1 MNFCA
6 GLRLAV
12 TIAVLT
18 SLALAQSA
26 AKPPAPD
33 EFATRPARPA
43 DNLASASLSSVS
55 ETSYGE
61 IPLAFEPN
69 QGQASADVRF
79 VARARG
85 LSVLLEDR
93 RATLIA
99 SSGTAKSGVE
109 RSGLGISLEGA
120 SWQGLPTADGRQE
133 GVSNYLVGN
142 DPAAWHTD
150 IANFGRVSYTNVYP
164 GINLVFYGNHRKLEH
179 DFQVAA
185 GVDYRQIRVRLEG
198 ARNLAV
204 QADGGLQVET
214 DAGSFHFEAPE
225 VYQENG
231 AGRIAVEGRYTV
243 VASNEFTFRLGKY
256 DRSLPVVIDPV
267 LSYSTYLAGSST
279 DFGTAIAVD
288 QKGSAYVT
296 GYTYSTDFPVKGTAT
311 GTCATVCSP
320 VNAFVTKLNPTGTA
334 LVYSTIV
341 GGSGFDQAN
350 AIAVDALGNA
360 VVAGSTGSFDFPQ
373 KNGVTAV
380 LSTYGNHGFAFSL
393 TPAGTKF
400 NFSTY
405 LGGESLDSATGV
417 ALDAAGSVY
426 ISGYTSSA
434 NFPVTPG
441 HQIGP
446 PPGTF
451 GSDLFLVKLARYGK
465 FTFSTLVGGNS
476 TNYGGTFSTQ
486 FPISVAVD
494 SLGEAIVAGGAASGF
509 PTTPGAYQT
518 VWPGTTTGFT
528 SGFIGKLNATG
539 SSLLYGT
546 YLGGTGG
553 PSGGDGVSQIK
564 LDAQDNL
571 YLTGMAGS
579 NDFPM
584 TPGAFMTA
592 HPGTLPI
599 AFVTKM
605 DATLTNLVY
614 STYVGGTGD
623 FWYPGASGTGIAI
636 DANGNAAI
644 TGTTT
649 QTDFPVVSPM
659 QSQPP
664 AGSFGGVASAVFLSV
679 LNSSGSALTYST
691 LFSGST
697 GTQPGGVAMDV
708 NGDAYIAGMTSD
720 TDLPTTPKA
729 FQATLPTSGFQQHA
743 FVTKFSLA
751 KPNASVCLSTN
762 VLYFASI
769 GGSPSSP
776 SPLTIK
782 NCGGLALNV
791 SSAVISNPAFT
802 GNFAACKTIA
812 VGASCTVSVRYTPL
826 AGNSYDTGTVQ
837 LTDNAPIPTQTVT
850 LSGSVERPD
859 INVSPYYGI
868 NFGDG
873 VVGAPGNPET
883 FTIYTTIGL
892 PLHITSVA
900 TTGPFTASTNC
911 PKALLPGTTCT
922 LTMAFIPTAVG
933 PAIGSVLVYDD
944 APNSPQS
951 MQLSGNGLATYPA
964 PAITYLYPSSV
975 NIGSG
980 PVVTQIQGNDFF
992 PNTTILINGAP
1003 FTGVMQRFPFG
1014 VQLTLPGT
1022 LFKKLGDISIQAVNP
1037 APGGA
1042 SAMVALSVY
1051 RQTPLAAAD
1060 AIYEPFTQKFYA
1072 TMPATST
1079 TNPNTLVT
1087 IDPNTGALGTPIP
1100 IGNDPGAL
1108 GISDDGQ
1115 TLYVGLNGDHSV
1127 VPFNLLTQT
1136 AGTAV
1141 SLGSDPL
1148 KAPLNALDIQVQP
1161 GQPGNAVVTLGAAGY
1176 YYGDDGL
1183 GLISNGKLKNVF
1195 LNEAPNNVAVG
1206 GTRFFDNTNLYGW
1219 DTSFQ
1224 SLGMLHFKI
1233 TGNTLLEAAG
1243 FPATYGV
1250 GPFASDRTNLYDVNG
1265 QVFNATSGAVVGNLN
1280 MNPIASAILRDPS
1293 SGRLFY
1299 LGDSRQVFDP
1309 TTLTQVASGNGPVAW
1324 TPRSMKW
1331 GPDGLAYL
1339 TPNGTNTYDLVQ
1351 VRSNAFY
1358 SSAGPNSLPTIT
1370 SLTPATVAAK
1380 GSNFVLTVRGGH
1392 FVPGA
1397 IVQWNGSP
1405 RTTVLVNPYTLTADI
1420 PASDIATAGNAQVI
1434 VLNPAPGGGKS
1445 TAAVLPIQ

>member
-6 GLRLAV
+6 PLRLAV
-12 TIAVLT
+12 TIVVLT
-18 SLALAQSA
+18 SLARTQSA
-26 AKPPAPD
+26 GAPPVPRESAKRLIRSSDNPAST
-33 EFATRPARPA
+33 ALT
-43 DNLASASLSSVS
+43 SV
-55 ETSYGE
+55 TSYGE

-69 QGQASADVRF
+69 LGQVSADVRF
-79 VARARG
+79 VARARE

-99 SSGTAKSGVE
+99 SSGTANSSAE
-109 RSGLGISLEGA
+109 RSVLGISLVGA
-120 SWQGLPTADGRQE
+120 SWRAVPTADGRQE
-133 GVSNYLVGN
+133 GVSNYLVGK
-142 DPAAWHTD
+142 DPSAWHTD
-150 IANFGRVSYTNVYP
+150 IVNFTKVRYTDVYP

-179 DFQVAA
+179 DFQVAS

-198 ARNLAV
+198 AKSLAV

-214 DAGSFHFEAPE
+214 NAGSFHFEAPE
-225 VYQENG
+225 VYQEKG
-231 AGRIAVEGRYTV
+231 ANRIAVKGHYAV
-243 VASNEFTFRLGKY
+243 VASNEFRFRLGKY

-288 QKGSAYVT
+288 QKGNAYVT
-296 GYTYSTDFPVKGTAT
+296 GYTYSTDFPIKGTAA
-311 GTCATVCSP
+311 GTCATACSP
-320 VNAFVTKLNPTGTA
+320 VNAFVTKLNATGTA
-334 LVYSTIV
+334 LMYSTIV

-360 VVAGSTGSFDFPQ
+360 VVVGSTGSFDFPQ
-373 KNGVTAV
+373 KNGVTAI

-393 TPAGTKF
+393 TPAGTKL

-405 LGGESLDSATGV
+405 LGGESQDSATGV
-417 ALDAAGSVY
+417 ALDATGSVY
-426 ISGYTSSA
+426 VSGYTSSA

-441 HQIGP
+441 NQIGP
-446 PPGTF
+446 PPGNI

-476 TNYGGTFSTQ
+476 TNYGGPFSTQ

-494 SLGEAIVAGGAASGF
+494 SLGEAIVAGGATSGF
-509 PTTPGAYQT
+509 PTTAGAYQT

-539 SSLLYGT
+539 SSLVYGT
-546 YLGGTGG
+546 YFGGSGG
-553 PSGGDGVSQIK
+553 PSGGDGVGQIK
-564 LDAQDNL
+564 VDAQDNL

-579 NDFPM
+579 NDFPT
-584 TPGAFMTA
+584 TPGAFMTT
-592 HPGTLPI
+592 HTGTLPV

-614 STYVGGTGD
+614 STYVGGAGD

-636 DANGNAAI
+636 DGNGNAAI

-649 QTDFPVVSPM
+649 QTDFPVVSPL

-664 AGSFGGVASAVFLSV
+664 PGSFGGVASAVFLSV

-697 GTQPGGVAMDV
+697 GTQPGGVAMDI

-751 KPNASVCLSTN
+751 QPNASVCLSTN

-782 NCGGLALNV
+782 NCGTLALNV
-791 SSAVISNPAFT
+791 SSSVISNPAFT

-812 VGASCTVSVRYTPL
+812 AGASCTVSMRYTPL
-826 AGNSYDTGTVQ
+826 AGSSYDTGTVL

-868 NFGDG
+868 GFGDG
-873 VVGAPGNPET
+873 VVGVTGGPVT
-883 FTIYTTIGL
+883 FTIYTTVGL

-900 TTGPFTASTNC
+900 TTGPFSASSNC
-911 PKALLPGTTCT
+911 PKALLPSQTCT
-922 LTMAFIPTAVG
+922 LTMTFTPTAVG
-933 PAIGSVLVYDD
+933 PAIGTVLVYDD

-964 PAITYLYPSSV
+964 PSITYLYPSSV
-975 NIGSG
+975 SVGSG

-992 PNTTILINGAP
+992 PNTTILINGSP
-1003 FTGVMQRFPFG
+1003 FTGVMQRFAYG

-1042 SAMVALSVY
+1042 SAPVTLSVY

-1072 TMPATST
+1072 TMAATSA

-1136 AGTAV
+1136 PGTAV

-1161 GQPGNAVVTLGAAGY
+1161 GQPGNAVITLGAAGY
-1176 YYGDDGL
+1176 YYGDDGVA
-1183 GLISNGKLKNVF
+1183 LISSGKLKSVF
-1195 LNEAPNNVAVG
+1195 LNEPPNNVAVG

-1224 SLGMLHFKI
+1224 SVGMLHFKI

-1243 FPATYGV
+1243 FPASYGL

-1265 QVFNATSGAVVGNLN
+1265 QVFNATSGSLLTT
-1280 MNPIASAILRDPS
+1280 MNVDTNTVAALRDPS
-1293 SGRLFY
+1293 SGRLFFV
-1299 LGDSRQVFDP
+1299 GDSRQVFDP
-1309 TTLTQVASGNGPVAW
+1309 ASFTQISRGGGPQAW
-1324 TPRSMKW
+1324 TSRFMKW
-1331 GPDGLAYL
+1331 GADGLAYL

-1358 SSAGPNSLPTIT
+1358 SSAGPNPLPAIT

-1380 GSNFVLTVRGGH
+1380 GGNFVLTVRGGR
-1392 FVPGA
+1392 FEPGA

-1405 RTTVLVNPYTLTADI
+1405 RTTVLMNPYTLTVDI
-1420 PASDIATAGNAQVI
+1420 PASDITAAGKAQVT

-1445 TAAVLPIQ
+1445 TAAVETIQ